1 MIDIVLLWVDGN
13 DPVWL
18 AEYEKYAPKVN
29 GDKRNVRFRDWD
41 NLRFLFRGI
50 EKYAPWVS
58 KVHFVTCGHIPD
70 WLNLNAP
77 KLNFVKHSDFI
88 PNEYLPTFNCNPIE
102 MNIHRIKDL
111 AEQFIYFNDDT
122 FLINSVSEERFFKNG
137 LPCDIA
143 ALNTMQ
149 PNTQGIDHIICNDL
163 ILINKYFAKRSLLKE
178 HFGKWINVRYLSQ
191 WYRTLALLP
200 WSMHTGFVDPHLPN
214 AYLKSTFE
222 RVWELEPDILQKT
235 TESRF
240 RNITDVNQYLIRY
253 WRLCSGEFSPYNVW
267 KNSELIT
274 IQNNNL
280 DYISDVI
287 RNQRK
292 KVVCLNDADS
302 TVDFD
307 KAKMSLIRDF
317 EVILPEKSS
326 FEK

>member
-1 MIDIVLLWVDGN
+1 MIDIVLLWVDGD
-13 DPVWL
+13 DPVWR

-88 PNEYLPTFNCNPIE
+88 PNEYLPTFNSNPIE

-122 FLINSVSEERFFKNG
+122 FLIDSVSEERFFKNG

-163 ILINKYFAKRSLLKE
+163 ILINKYFAKRNLLKE
-178 HFGKWINVRYLSQ
+178 HFEKWINVKYLSQ

-200 WSMHTGFVDPHLPN
+200 WSLHTGFVDPHLPN

-222 RVWELEPDILQKT
+222 RVWELEPEILQKT
-235 TESRF
+235 AESRF

-267 KNSELIT
+267 KDSELIT

-280 DYISDVI
+280 NYISDVI

-292 KVVCLNDADS
+292 KVICLNDADS

>member
-122 FLINSVSEERFFKNG
+122 FLIDSVSEERFFKNG

-163 ILINKYFAKRSLLKE
+163 ILINKYFAKRNLLKE
-178 HFGKWINVRYLSQ
+178 HFEKWINVKYLSQ

-200 WSMHTGFVDPHLPN
+200 WSLHTGFVDPHLPN

-222 RVWELEPDILQKT
+222 RVWELEPEILQKT
-235 TESRF
+235 AESRF

-267 KNSELIT
+267 KDSELIT

-280 DYISDVI
+280 NYISDVI

-292 KVVCLNDADS
+292 KVICLNDADS

>member
-1 MIDIVLLWVDGN
+1 
-13 DPVWL
+13 
-18 AEYEKYAPKVN
+18 
-29 GDKRNVRFRDWD
+29 
-41 NLRFLFRGI
+41 
-50 EKYAPWVS
+50 
-58 KVHFVTCGHIPD
+58 
-70 WLNLNAP
+70 
-77 KLNFVKHSDFI
+77 
-88 PNEYLPTFNCNPIE
+88 
-102 MNIHRIKDL
+102 
-111 AEQFIYFNDDT
+111 
-122 FLINSVSEERFFKNG
+122 
-137 LPCDIA
+137 
-143 ALNTMQ
+143 
-149 PNTQGIDHIICNDL
+149 
-163 ILINKYFAKRSLLKE
+163 
-178 HFGKWINVRYLSQ
+178 
-191 WYRTLALLP
+191 
-200 WSMHTGFVDPHLPN
+200 MHTGFVDPHLPN

-267 KNSELIT
+267 KDSELIT

>member
-13 DPVWL
+13 DPVWR

-29 GDKRNVRFRDWD
+29 GDKRNVRFRDWG

-50 EKYAPWVS
+50 EKYAPWVR

-70 WLNLNAP
+70 WLSLNAP
-77 KLNFVKHSDFI
+77 KINIVKHSDFI
-88 PNEYLPTFNCNPIE
+88 SNECLPTFNCNPIE

-122 FLINSVSEERFFKNG
+122 FLINSVPEERFFKNG

-163 ILINKYFAKRSLLKE
+163 ILINKYFTKRNLLKE
-178 HFGKWINVRYLSQ
+178 HLGKWINVKYFSQ
-191 WYRTLALLP
+191 WYRTLVLLP
-200 WSMHTGFVDPHLPN
+200 WSLHTGFVDPHLPN

-222 RVWELEPDILQKT
+222 RVWELEPEILQKT
-235 TESRF
+235 AESRF

-267 KNSELIT
+267 KDSELIT

-280 DYISDVI
+280 YHISDVI

-292 KVVCLNDADS
+292 KVICLNDADS

-307 KAKMSLIRDF
+307 RAKMSLIRDF

>member
-1 MIDIVLLWVDGN
+1 M
-13 DPVWL
+13 
-18 AEYEKYAPKVN
+18 
-29 GDKRNVRFRDWD
+29 RFRDWD

-267 KNSELIT
+267 KDSELIT

-292 KVVCLNDADS
+292 KWFA
-302 TVDFD
+302 
-307 KAKMSLIRDF
+307 
-317 EVILPEKSS
+317 
-326 FEK
+326 